1 VYGEIFM
8 SAMSATIFEI
18 QELLRESKLTHEQIA
33 KKLDVSLSWVK
44 DEADAMF
51 GPANGEPDFD
61 PVEYVYPGSDP
72 QI

>member
-1 VYGEIFM
+1 M

-18 QELLRESKLTHEQIA
+18 QEYLREGKLDHKQIA
-33 KKLDVSLSWVK
+33 EKLGVSLTWVT
-44 DEADAMF
+44 DEAQAMF
-51 GPANGEPDFD
+51 GPTSSEPDFD